1 MKIFET
7 FTNLFSLSKTLR
19 FELQPQGKTL
29 EHIQRG
35 AIIEKDQHRANSYI
49 KVKELI
55 DKYHKHFIDDVLGN
69 LRLPYINEGKKN
81 SLEEFYTIYLCARRD
96 YVQKKQMETIQDKL
110 RKFISV
116 SFSKD
121 KRFKR
126 LDKKELIKEDLL
138 SFVEDD
144 ESRRLIEEFKDFTT
158 YFSGF
163 NENRHNMYVSD
174 ASSTAI
180 AYRLIHENLPRFID
194 NMNVF
199 DRVVLSPIADKFPQ
213 LAKELEEHLN
223 VRQIEE
229 VFRLDYYN
237 MVLSQTQ
244 IDVYNAIIGGKTLE
258 NGKKIQG
265 LNEYINLYNQNV
277 KDRTYKLPKFKLLYK
292 QILSDRNVISWLPEK
307 FNSDNELLESVE
319 KAYRYLSL
327 NVFEKLRTLLI
338 NITDYDKS
346 KIYLKNDTLLTN
358 ISKQIFGQYDRISNA
373 LFEELLKV
381 VPRKSKKEND
391 TAYKERVYHILKSLD
406 SVSITAIESSVV
418 NEDYSNV
425 ISRYFASIG
434 KKEEND
440 VDLFAQIEK
449 AYTNI
454 KDILNVQYP
463 EEKNLVQDK
472 HTVDKLKNLLDDI
485 KALQLFIKPLLG
497 CGSEPE
503 KDARFYGDFLLLWEE
518 LDKVTPLYNMVRNY
532 VTRKPYSVEKIK
544 LNFENSTL
552 MSGWDVNKEHDN
564 TAVIMRDDTYYYL
577 AIMNKKFNKVFDT
590 DNNHFGKDFYEKMDY
605 KLLPGANKM
614 LPKVF
619 FSASRIDEFAPGE
632 RIIANYE
639 KGTHKKG
646 ENFSIKDCHE
656 LIDFF
661 KESICKH
668 SDWSNFDFKFSPTT
682 DYQDISAFYREVEQQ
697 GYKISFRPISKQ
709 YIDTLVEEGKLY
721 LFKIYNKDFSPYAKG
736 KLNLHTMYW
745 RMLFDERNL
754 SNVVYK
760 LCGGAEVFFRKSSI
774 PCNEPTHRANL
785 PIKNKNPLNS
795 KKESLFTYDLIKDR
809 RYTVDKFQF
818 HVPIT
823 INFKS
828 AGKENIND
836 TVNEYIRQNNDLHI
850 IGVDRGER
858 HLLYVTVIDLK
869 GNIIEQRSLN
879 MIGNTNYH
887 NLLESREKERDEAR
901 KSWQSIERIKD
912 MKEGYLSQAIYEIT
926 RLMIK
931 YNAIVVLEDLN
942 IGFMRDRQKVE
953 KQVYQ
958 KFEKMLIDKLN
969 YIVLK
974 DAQPNE
980 PGGLLNAYQLANK
993 FEIFKN
999 KGKQCGFI
1007 FYTQAW
1013 NTSKIDPVTGFVNLF
1028 DTHYESISKARAF
1041 FSKFNS
1047 ISYNREKEWFEFV
1060 FDYSNFT
1067 AKADGTR
1074 TNWVVCT
1081 YGDRIETKREKEHN
1095 SKFVSHKVNITQE
1108 IKKILECNSIDIN
1121 CDVKEAILEQNSS
1134 KFFESLLRLFRL
1146 TLQMRNSISGT
1157 EIDYIISPVMGK
1169 DGTFFYSNCSSD
1181 KLPKDADANGAYNIA
1196 RKGLWIVRQIKSAEN
1211 PKKLQLAI
1219 SNKEWLQF
1227 VQQKPYLND

>member
-1 MKIFET
+1 MESA
-7 FTNLFSLSKTLR
+7 LFFCRLKSLSDT
-19 FELQPQGKTL
+19 
-29 EHIQRG
+29 
-35 AIIEKDQHRANSYI
+35 N
-49 KVKELI
+49 
-55 DKYHKHFIDDVLGN
+55 N
-69 LRLPYINEGKKN
+69 
-81 SLEEFYTIYLCARRD
+81 TIYLCARRD

-449 AYTNI
+449 DYINI

-668 SDWSNFDFKFSPTT
+668 SDWSNFDFKFS
-682 DYQDISAFYREVEQQ
+682 
-697 GYKISFRPISKQ
+697 
-709 YIDTLVEEGKLY
+709 
-721 LFKIYNKDFSPYAKG
+721 N
-736 KLNLHTMYW
+736 
-745 RMLFDERNL
+745 
-754 SNVVYK
+754 
-760 LCGGAEVFFRKSSI
+760 SS
-774 PCNEPTHRANL
+774 R
-785 PIKNKNPLNS
+785 
-795 KKESLFTYDLIKDR
+795 
-809 RYTVDKFQF
+809 
-818 HVPIT
+818 
-823 INFKS
+823 
-828 AGKENIND
+828 
-836 TVNEYIRQNNDLHI
+836 
-850 IGVDRGER
+850 
-858 HLLYVTVIDLK
+858 
-869 GNIIEQRSLN
+869 
-879 MIGNTNYH
+879 
-887 NLLESREKERDEAR
+887 
-901 KSWQSIERIKD
+901 
-912 MKEGYLSQAIYEIT
+912 
-926 RLMIK
+926 
-931 YNAIVVLEDLN
+931 
-942 IGFMRDRQKVE
+942 
-953 KQVYQ
+953 
-958 KFEKMLIDKLN
+958 
-969 YIVLK
+969 
-974 DAQPNE
+974 
-980 PGGLLNAYQLANK
+980 
-993 FEIFKN
+993 
-999 KGKQCGFI
+999 
-1007 FYTQAW
+1007 
-1013 NTSKIDPVTGFVNLF
+1013 
-1028 DTHYESISKARAF
+1028 SIST
-1041 FSKFNS
+1041 FS
-1047 ISYNREKEWFEFV
+1047 
-1060 FDYSNFT
+1060 
-1067 AKADGTR
+1067 
-1074 TNWVVCT
+1074 
-1081 YGDRIETKREKEHN
+1081 
-1095 SKFVSHKVNITQE
+1095 
-1108 IKKILECNSIDIN
+1108 L
-1121 CDVKEAILEQNSS
+1121 
-1134 KFFESLLRLFRL
+1134 
-1146 TLQMRNSISGT
+1146 
-1157 EIDYIISPVMGK
+1157 
-1169 DGTFFYSNCSSD
+1169 
-1181 KLPKDADANGAYNIA
+1181 
-1196 RKGLWIVRQIKSAEN
+1196 
-1211 PKKLQLAI
+1211 
-1219 SNKEWLQF
+1219 
-1227 VQQKPYLND
+1227 